1 MTETRQAKTRQL
13 QPLKNTGM
21 YLERGIEF
29 SPLTSVAAVSA
40 GRQRNLCDSERVV
53 ERVYTDRLLPDVSN
67 LSHRRCRQS
76 R

>member
-1 MTETRQAKTRQL
+1 MTEMCQAKTRHL
-13 QPLKNTGM
+13 QPLKNTGWD
-21 YLERGIEF
+21 LEQGIEF
-29 SPLTSVAAVSA
+29 SPLTNVAAVSA

-67 LSHRRCRQS
+67 LSHRRRRQS